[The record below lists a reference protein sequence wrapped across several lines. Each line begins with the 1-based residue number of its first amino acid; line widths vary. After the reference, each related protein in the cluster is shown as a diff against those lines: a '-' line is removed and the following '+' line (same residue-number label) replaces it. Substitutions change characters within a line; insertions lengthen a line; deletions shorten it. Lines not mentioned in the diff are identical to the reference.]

1 MRTTTSLLLAI
12 VLLASC
18 NQFEKAP
25 SGMTYKITSGGT
37 KEKVKQGQF
46 LKLHIEYKLK
56 STFEP
61 RVYFK
66 ALSTWGIIPTY
77 KSTCW
82 DKKLMDTKCQTV
94 CLYFTLLYHTVQY
107 SNCAFWLIFCEL
119 LGLSIPDIFSP

>member
-1 MRTTTSLLLAI
+1 MMRTTTSLLLAI

-56 STFEP
+56 SKDSVLQSSFGRIP
-61 RVYFK
+61 VYFPLDTANLGK
-66 ALSTWGIIPTY
+66 HTFTEII
-77 KSTCW
+77 
-82 DKKLMDTKCQTV
+82 TKCA
-94 CLYFTLLYHTVQY
+94 
-107 SNCAFWLIFCEL
+107 S
-119 LGLSIPDIFSP
+119 